1 MKKVKSERVCTG
13 QEAGESQYTAKNE
26 DLVEEVM
33 LSMEGEDSWEASVQ
47 EVSGMPI
54 VESDSDM
61 SESNDS

>member
-1 MKKVKSERVCTG
+1 
-13 QEAGESQYTAKNE
+13 
-26 DLVEEVM
+26 M

-54 VESDSDM
+54 VDSDSDM